1 MRRTGENRNAGFSLY
16 EHYISISKK
25 KVSFTRG
32 LRAQSIF
39 KGKSCIRVSI
49 DDIAFPTWLYL
60 TANDM
65 HLTVRVK
72 QKNIFEEKHIG

>member
-32 LRAQSIF
+32 LRAQTIF
-39 KGKSCIRVSI
+39 KGKACIRVSI
-49 DDIAFPTWLYL
+49 DDIAFQLGCIKPSL
-60 TANDM
+60 
-65 HLTVRVK
+65 
-72 QKNIFEEKHIG
+72 ICI